1 MAKLLEIGW
10 GYMKQFQSS
19 VRWAVKKESTECY
32 KLDLGSCASSS
43 DPVLPQSS
51 RGSPES
57 YFSPAQIPWR
67 LALHLEWIPNS
78 FHSLQDMVCINDS
91 FAKQKWRHREQ
102 IHGYQGGKGRRV
114 GGIGGLGLTHTHYY
128 WWKSERDS
136 RSVVSDS
143 LRPCELWPAK
153 LLCPWNSP
161 GKNTGVGSH
170 SLLQRI
176 FPIQVSNPGFM
187 HCRKILYRLSTRE
200 AIK

>member
-43 DPVLPQSS
+43 DPVLPQSN

-78 FHSLQDMVCINDS
+78 FHSLQDMACIND
-91 FAKQKWRHREQ
+91 FICKAEME
-102 IHGYQGGKGRRV
+102 
-114 GGIGGLGLTHTHYY
+114 T
-128 WWKSERDS
+128 
-136 RSVVSDS
+136 
-143 LRPCELWPAK
+143 
-153 LLCPWNSP
+153 
-161 GKNTGVGSH
+161 
-170 SLLQRI
+170 
-176 FPIQVSNPGFM
+176 
-187 HCRKILYRLSTRE
+187 
-200 AIK
+200 